1 MKTSDLNKHADNLS
15 CLLSEHFRDYSGHFF
30 KPDTLKF
37 FRSRI
42 PDTGYLRSDN
52 SILFITSEKKCF
64 NDFTR
69 VYNVRL
75 MFRYPDNS
83 ISIKTM
89 GTCSTKAQA
98 LSLVRSLFTEDLS

>member
-1 MKTSDLNKHADNLS
+1 MKTSDLNNHAHSLS
-15 CLLSEHFRDYSGHFF
+15 HLLSEHFRDYSGHFF
-30 KPDTLKF
+30 SPDTLRF

-64 NDFTR
+64 NDLTR

-75 MFRYPDNS
+75 MFRHPDNS
-83 ISIKTM
+83 IGIKTLN
-89 GTCSTKAQA
+89 TFSTKAQA
-98 LSLVRSLFTEDLS
+98 LSFIRSIFTEVMP